1 MVEHVCSECRAQVA
15 EAASRC
21 ENCGYNPAGGYNRK
35 KWLWGIPGVIL
46 TFSVIG
52 IPLGVP
58 MLWIAR
64 RNRKKAESATVG
76 VPA

>member
-1 MVEHVCSECRAQVA
+1 MAEYACSECR
-15 EAASRC
+15 EAVSDTASKC
-21 ENCGYNPAGGYNRK
+21 PHCGYTPAKGHKRK
-35 KWLWGIPGVIL
+35 MWLWGIPGVML
-46 TFSVIG
+46 TFSVVG

-64 RNRKKAESATVG
+64 RNRKKAEKATPA